1 MRPEKARPMNK
12 PLPRYLNDFLEYCEV
27 EKGLS
32 MHTVKNYSRFV
43 QKFFAWLKEQKL
55 EQLSPKNLTESHIS
69 KYRIWLSRRPNSV
82 RRASPTLHVSTQ
94 IRYLVA
100 LRSFLSYF
108 HEKNIPTLPTEKIKL
123 PKDRK
128 DRLIKFLDIEQ
139 LRRFFE
145 GPKIELLTG
154 LRDRAILETLFSTGL
169 RVAELIALNTKQLAS
184 ALTKDKDEFELGVV
198 GKGGYPRAVY
208 FSHRALHWL
217 KKYIQKR
224 EDTDE
229 ALFIHFK
236 GPKKASRRISVR
248 GVELIVEK
256 YSKMAGMPF
265 LATPHTLRHSFAT
278 DLMRKGV
285 DLRIV
290 QEFLGHRN
298 IATTQIYTHVTS
310 KHLRDIHKKFHGG
323 EGL

>member
-1 MRPEKARPMNK
+1 MSK
-12 PLPRYLNDFLEYCEV
+12 PLPQHLNDFLEYCEV

-32 MHTVKNYSRFV
+32 LNTVKSYSRFV
-43 QKFFAWLKEQKL
+43 QKFFSWLKEQKL
-55 EQLSPKNLTESHIS
+55 ERLSPEDLTENHVS
-69 KYRIWLSRRPNSV
+69 KYRVWLSRRPNIV
-82 RRASPTLHVSTQ
+82 RHAFPTLHASTQ
-94 IRYLVA
+94 IRYLIA

-128 DRLIKFLDIEQ
+128 ERLIKFLDIEQ
-139 LRRFFE
+139 LRRLFE
-145 GPKIELLTG
+145 SPNIETVSG
-154 LRDRAILETLFSTGL
+154 LRDRAVLEALFSTGL
-169 RVAELIALNTKQLAS
+169 RVAELAALNTKQLSS
-184 ALTKDKDEFELGVV
+184 ALSRDDFELGVV
-198 GKGGYPRAVY
+198 GKGGYPRVVY
-208 FSHRALHWL
+208 FSDRALHWL

-224 EDTDE
+224 QDDDE
-229 ALFIHFK
+229 ALFINFK
-236 GPKKASRRISVR
+236 GPKRDSRRISVR
-248 GVELIVEK
+248 GLEMIVEK
-256 YSKMAGMPF
+256 YSKVDGIPF

-278 DLMRKGV
+278 DLMNKGV

-298 IATTQIYTHVTS
+298 IATTQMYTHITS

>member
-1 MRPEKARPMNK
+1 MHK
-12 PLPRYLNDFLEYCEV
+12 PLPQHLNDFLEYCEV

-32 MHTVKNYSRFV
+32 INSVKNYSRFV
-43 QKFFAWLKEQKL
+43 QKFFAWLRNQKL
-55 EQLSPKNLTESHIS
+55 DKLSPENLTESHVS
-69 KYRIWLSRRPNSV
+69 KYRIWLSRRPNIV
-82 RRASPTLHVSTQ
+82 RRASPTLHPSTQ
-94 IRYLVA
+94 IRYLIA

-128 DRLIKFLDIEQ
+128 ERLIKFLDVKQ
-139 LRRFFE
+139 LRRLFDAPDTE
-145 GPKIELLTG
+145 AARG
-154 LRDRAILETLFSTGL
+154 LRDRALLETLFSTGL
-169 RVAELIALNTKQLAS
+169 RVAELVSLNIKQLES
-184 ALTKDKDEFELGVV
+184 GLNSNDFELSIL
-198 GKGGYPRAVY
+198 GKGGYPRVVY
-208 FSHRALHWL
+208 FSDRALHWI
-217 KKYIQKR
+217 KKYLQSR
-224 EDTDE
+224 HDEDE
-229 ALFIHFK
+229 ALFINFR
-236 GPKKASRRISVR
+236 GPKKDSRRLSVR
-248 GVELIVEK
+248 GVELVVEK
-256 YSKMAGMPF
+256 YSKIAGFPF

-278 DLMRKGV
+278 DLMNKGV

>member
-1 MRPEKARPMNK
+1 MSK
-12 PLPRYLNDFLEYCEV
+12 PLPRYLNDFLEYSEV

-32 MHTVKNYSRFV
+32 INSVKNYERFIN
-43 QKFFAWLKEQKL
+43 KFFDWLKQNKL
-55 EQLSPKNLTESHIS
+55 EHLSPENLSEEHIS
-69 KYRIWLSRRPNSV
+69 KYRVWLSRRPNIV
-82 RRASPTLHVSTQ
+82 RHAFPTLHASTQ
-94 IRYLVA
+94 IRYLIA

-128 DRLIKFLDIEQ
+128 ERLIKFLDIEQ
-139 LRRFFE
+139 LRRLFE
-145 GPKIELLTG
+145 SPNIETVSG
-154 LRDRAILETLFSTGL
+154 LRDRAVLEALFSTGL
-169 RVAELIALNTKQLAS
+169 RVAELTALNTKQLAS
-184 ALTKDKDEFELGVV
+184 ALNRDDFELGVI
-198 GKGGYPRAVY
+198 GKGGYPRVVY
-208 FSHRALHWL
+208 FSDRALHWL

-224 EDTDE
+224 QDDDE
-229 ALFIHFK
+229 SLFINFK
-236 GPKKASRRISVR
+236 GPKKDSRRISVR
-248 GVELIVEK
+248 GIEMIVEK
-256 YSKMAGMPF
+256 YSKVAGIPF

-278 DLMRKGV
+278 DLMNKGV

-298 IATTQIYTHVTS
+298 IATTQMYTHITS

>member
-1 MRPEKARPMNK
+1 MNK
-12 PLPRYLNDFLEYCEV
+12 PLPQHLNDFLEYCEV

-32 MHTVKNYSRFV
+32 INTVKNYSRFV

-55 EQLSPKNLTESHIS
+55 EKLCPEELTENHVS
-69 KYRIWLSRRPNSV
+69 KYRIWLSRRPNIV
-82 RRASPTLHVSTQ
+82 RRASPTLHASTQ
-94 IRYLVA
+94 IRYLIA

-128 DRLIKFLDIEQ
+128 DRLVKFLGIEQ
-139 LRRFFE
+139 LRRFFD
-145 GPKIELLTG
+145 GPNTELLSG
-154 LRDRAILETLFSTGL
+154 LRDRAILEALFSTGL
-169 RVAELIALNTKQLAS
+169 RVAELIALNTKQLS
-184 ALTKDKDEFELGVV
+184 GALNKDDFELGVV
-198 GKGGYPRAVY
+198 GKGGYPRVVY
-208 FSHRALHWL
+208 FSDRALQWL

-224 EDTDE
+224 DDDDE
-229 ALFIHFK
+229 ALFINFK
-236 GPKKASRRISVR
+236 GPKKDSRRISVR

-256 YSKMAGMPF
+256 YSKMAGIPF

-278 DLMRKGV
+278 DLMSKGV